1 MERENKSKGEIVS
14 HRKGEVVSSIDED
27 LMEI

>member
-1 MERENKSKGEIVS
+1 MEGEEKQKGEVVLQ
-14 HRKGEVVSSIDED
+14 REGEVVSSMDED